1 MDDLEELGELLAGLV
16 GYIHANPSDVED
28 PTVMDVLQ
36 KLGYDSAVSAMLQ
49 NLRIWKLFFFVY

>member
-1 MDDLEELGELLAGLV
+1 MDDLEELDELLAGLV
-16 GYIHANPSDVED
+16 GYIHANPRDVED

-49 NLRIWKLFFFVY
+49 NLRI